1 MKSQIV
7 LAVIILNVAAVGETL
22 LNAVIVNESDQR
34 DENCGVRFKDN
45 GVCVCS
51 KSVQDGAVQCHSNNT
66 IAIRPCYCLYY
77 DEKLNSSIVGHCLFT
92 CYSNMRLKITNTTN
106 LNHAVCK
113 VHSISI
119 AKHIHSKRINR
130 IGRFCGSCDE
140 DHGLAVYSYHYI
152 SCVKCKNY
160 GYKNWLK
167 YFAIALFPLTIF
179 YVLALLLKI
188 NVTSS
193 SSSGILVICQCT
205 IMPVFMIILEGQM
218 ALKFMTNTQLV
229 VIKMFLT
236 LLCTTNLDFF
246 RLLYSPFCLHPN
258 LNILHIMSLDYIV
271 ALYPFL
277 LILITY
283 VLVTLYDRN
292 YRLLVWIWKP
302 FKWCIY
308 HYSKH
313 WNIRT
318 SLIETFATFI
328 LLSYIKILGVSLHLL
343 LMTRTFNI
351 NKKEMKK
358 NYLLMDASIEYFG
371 SEHLPFAVLAL
382 LVITVFVL
390 LPFLLLLLYPCR
402 CFQRCLNYLGL
413 RCQTLHIFMDAFQ
426 GSYRTEPRDY
436 RYFSAFYLLLRML
449 VMVQVQIF
457 TSAFLFYTSA
467 MITLLFAVVLAAFQP
482 YKVIAHNYR
491 DLILLI
497 LMGCYFASYGTSE
510 FLTLLG
516 YYSEVSIVLG
526 FTAIIIGLTTLY
538 LILVVA
544 SKLFGSQVK
553 LIIQKGQQIWS
564 VLCNQKHTEFSQ
576 SIESFDRDS
585 PISDSQR
592 NYPPL
597 LGSQRNTCT

>member
-1 MKSQIV
+1 MLC
-7 LAVIILNVAAVGETL
+7 LASVGGSVS
-22 LNAVIVNESDQR
+22 NAVIMNEVDWR
-34 DENCGVRFKDN
+34 DDDCRVRFKDN

-51 KSVQDGAVQCHSNNT
+51 KNVKDGAVQCHSNNT

-92 CYSNMRLKITNTTN
+92 CYSNLRIKITNTTN
-106 LNHAVCK
+106 LNREICK
-113 VHSISI
+113 VHYNSIS
-119 AKHIHSKRINR
+119 KHHYDIRGVYVNR
-130 IGRFCGSCDE
+130 NGRFCGSCNK

-167 YFAIALFPLTIF
+167 YFTIALFPLTIF
-179 YVLALLLKI
+179 YILALLLKI

-193 SSSGILVICQCT
+193 SFSGILVICQCT
-205 IMPVFMIILEGQM
+205 TIPVNMIILEGQM

-258 LNILHIMSLDYIV
+258 LNMLHIMSLDYIV

-328 LLSYIKILGVSLHLL
+328 LLSYTKILGVSLYLL

-351 NKKEMKK
+351 NLKAMKK
-358 NYLLMDASIEYFG
+358 NYLLLDASIEYFG
-371 SEHLPFAVLAL
+371 SEHLPFAILAL
-382 LVITVFVL
+382 LIITVFVL

-402 CFQRCLNYLGL
+402 CFQRCLNYFGL
-413 RCQTLHIFMDAFQ
+413 RCQTLHILMDAFQ
-426 GSYRTEPRDY
+426 GSYRTEPRDC

-457 TSAFLFYTSA
+457 TSAFLFYTCA
-467 MITLLFAVVLAAFQP
+467 MISLLFAVVLAAFQP
-482 YKVIAHNYR
+482 YKISAHNYR
-491 DLILLI
+491 DSILLV
-497 LMGCYFASYGTSE
+497 LMGGYFVSYGTSE

-526 FTAIIIGLTTLY
+526 FTSLFAISLALYFTLV
-538 LILVVA
+538 IA
-544 SKLFGSQVK
+544 SKLLGSQVK
-553 LIIQKGQQIWS
+553 SMIRKSRRTWS
-564 VLCNQKHTEFSQ
+564 TLCDQKHTEFSQ
-576 SIESFDRDS
+576 SIESFDRNS
-585 PISDSQR
+585 PIDESQR

-597 LGSQRNTCT
+597 LGPQGDHTY